1 LFILCISS
9 NNDFLHGRGK
19 CKLYGKDM
27 LCQLVGESVTKFDE
41 CPDEKSSIVV
51 DEIISKMRSA
61 HPPIRAK
68 VAQAFQ
74 DFSKV
79 LP

>member
-1 LFILCISS
+1 
-9 NNDFLHGRGK
+9 
-19 CKLYGKDM
+19 M